1 MNSMDDFIDIVVP
14 LAMLAISLAT
24 AVIGAKRKKAQK
36 PVESTPVFNMGNEGE
51 EHECV
56 PLSSVAPVVE
66 EGISTIP
73 DTKAPAHEVFVQAE
87 DKVPPAMSAEE
98 KKKLII
104 YSEILKPKFD
114 A

>member
-1 MNSMDDFIDIVVP
+1 MDEIIEIVVP

-24 AVIGAKRKKAQK
+24 AIFSAKKNKEQKRHQQDFCPVHDETVEAKDDKVEHVIVEGVPAIPDKKASAVDTPVHDAAGRNREDK
-36 PVESTPVFNMGNEGE
+36 PV
-51 EHECV
+51 
-56 PLSSVAPVVE
+56 
-66 EGISTIP
+66 
-73 DTKAPAHEVFVQAE
+73 
-87 DKVPPAMSAEE
+87 MSAEE